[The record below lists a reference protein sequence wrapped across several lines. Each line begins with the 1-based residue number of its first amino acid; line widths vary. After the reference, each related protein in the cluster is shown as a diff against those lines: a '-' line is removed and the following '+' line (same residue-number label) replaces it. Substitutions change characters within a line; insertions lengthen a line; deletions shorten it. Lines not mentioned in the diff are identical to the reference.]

1 MAYTQTQLDALDAA
15 IASGA
20 LRVTYD
26 GKTVEYRSTA
36 DLIRARALVLA
47 ELGRQTG
54 DAPSGR
60 RFASFRSG
68 LR

>member
-1 MAYTQTQLDALDAA
+1 MAYTQAQLDALDAA

-54 DAPSGR
+54 AAPGGR